1 MRRDRIFKTF
11 ATIFVVGSIVWLGG
25 DLVRNS
31 IAYDLFIPSLA
42 ELKLDPTLD
51 EAARTYAVKL
61 FATASFYVNVGFVAA
76 FISSFFVVSRLGKS
90 ARKSGWFFMSTVLF
104 YIAAAVNLVLL
115 YLDVNLELAAQFDR
129 YFTFTSEVVRKN
141 FIFRYEKLG
150 APSWLAFLSAL
161 TAIVFLIWKPLD
173 KTKPDS
179 TQES

>member
-1 MRRDRIFKTF
+1 MRRELIFKIF

-31 IAYDLFIPSLA
+31 IAYDLFVPSLT

-51 EAARTYAVKL
+51 ETARTYAVKL

-76 FISSFFVVSRLGKS
+76 FVSSFFVVSRLAKS
-90 ARKSGWFFMSTVLF
+90 ARKRGWFFMAAVLF

-115 YLDVNLELAAQFDR
+115 YFDVNLELAAQFDR
-129 YFTFTSEVVRKN
+129 NFAFTSEVVRKN

-150 APSWLAFLSAL
+150 APASLAFLSAL

-173 KTKPDS
+173 RTKPES
-179 TQES
+179 IQES